1 MYKLYRITP
10 LGALYSSSRRLVKHF
25 LQALA
30 GPVVLPYPRKLL
42 LAAIRTLLTTRYM
55 EKQSGCDLSTEPMP
69 EVLTLLHPLFN
80 QRPNHPESGHLSHM
94 RFYRRC
100 SIGI

>member
-1 MYKLYRITP
+1 MSWSGVFGSP
-10 LGALYSSSRRLVKHF
+10 QGGVSLGKGGLLV

-42 LAAIRTLLTTRYM
+42 LAAIRTLLTTTYM
-55 EKQSGCDLSTEPMP
+55 QKQSGCDLSTEPMP

-100 SIGI
+100 